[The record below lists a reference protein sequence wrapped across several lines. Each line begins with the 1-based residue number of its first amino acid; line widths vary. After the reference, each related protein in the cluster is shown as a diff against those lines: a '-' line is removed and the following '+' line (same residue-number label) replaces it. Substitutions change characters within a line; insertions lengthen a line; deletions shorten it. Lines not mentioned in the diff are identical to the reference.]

1 MEKSS
6 FFNSLSGDRKYKAED
21 WAAYFASFIGNG
33 VYANGDL
40 AVSAVTPGQE
50 DDEDADPMAVKVG
63 AGKAWINGYF
73 YVNTASLPLEIAVA
87 DGVLNRIDL
96 VVLRW
101 DLAARTITAQI
112 KAGTSASSPAA
123 PALQRDADGYELCLA
138 QVYVQAGATAITQA
152 DITDKRLDSALCG
165 LVAGVVQQ
173 IDTST
178 FLTQLEAWME
188 QYKETAQQDFESW
201 FSTLESVLDENT
213 AANLLNLINAHT
225 EDDDNPHGVT
235 AEQVG
240 ARPNTWTPTAQDVG
254 ARPDTWTPT
263 ADQVGAS
270 QKPVIL
276 TGTLTAEG
284 WSGSAAPYTQTLT
297 ITGIPASQAA
307 AVFVSIG
314 VSASAEAIEAWGG
327 GMVMAT
333 GHAANSIAFK
343 AYGDKPTIALPVQVI
358 VVA

>member
-73 YVNTASLPLEIAVA
+73 YVNTASLPLEITVA

-112 KAGTSASSPAA
+112 KAGASASSPAA

-225 EDDDNPHGVT
+225 GDDDNPHGVT
-235 AEQVG
+235 AEQ
-240 ARPNTWTPTAQDVG
+240 VG

-270 QKPVIL
+270 AKPVIL
-276 TGTLTAEG
+276 TGTLNTS
-284 WSGSAAPYTQTLT
+284 WSGSAAPYTKKLTLS
-297 ITGIPASQAA
+297 GIPASQSA
-307 AVFVSIG
+307 AVIVSISP
-314 VSASAEAIEAWGG
+314 SATAAQVEAWGSG
-327 GMVMAT
+327 QIMAT
-333 GHAANSIAFK
+333 AHGENSLTFK
-343 AYGDKPTIALPVQVI
+343 AFGEKPSTSIPIIAVVI
-358 VVA
+358 Q

>member
-73 YVNTASLPLEIAVA
+73 YVNTASLPLEITVA

-112 KAGTSASSPAA
+112 KAGASASSPAA

-201 FSTLESVLDENT
+201 FSTLESVLDENA

-235 AEQVG
+235 AE
-240 ARPNTWTPTAQDVG
+240 
-254 ARPDTWTPT
+254 
-263 ADQVGAS
+263 QVGAS

-297 ITGIPASQAA
+297 ITGIPASQDA
-307 AVFVSIG
+307 AVFVSIAPTSTAAQME
-314 VSASAEAIEAWGG
+314 VWGAC
-327 GMVMAT
+327 MVMAT
-333 GHAANSIAFK
+333 GHAQNSITFSAMV
-343 AYGDKPTIALPVQVI
+343 DKPEADLPVQITVL
-358 VVA
+358 A

>member
-40 AVSAVTPGQE
+40 AVSAVTLGQE

-201 FSTLESVLDENT
+201 FSTLESVLDENA

-225 EDDDNPHGVT
+225 GDDDNPHGV
-235 AEQVG
+235 
-240 ARPNTWTPTAQDVG
+240 
-254 ARPDTWTPT
+254 T

-307 AVFVSIG
+307 AVIVSIAPTATADQVKACG
-314 VSASAEAIEAWGG
+314 KSMVLATAHALNSITVSAFGSIPSVDIPIVATVIE
-327 GMVMAT
+327 
-333 GHAANSIAFK
+333 
-343 AYGDKPTIALPVQVI
+343 
-358 VVA
+358 

>member
-50 DDEDADPMAVKVG
+50 DDEDAGPMAVKVG

-270 QKPVIL
+270 AKPVIL

-284 WSGSAAPYTQTLT
+284 WSGSAAPYTQTLS
-297 ITGIPASQAA
+297 ISGIPSSQSA
-307 AVFVSIG
+307 AVIVSIAPTATADQVKACG
-314 VSASAEAIEAWGG
+314 KSMVLATAHALDSITVSAFGNIPSVDIPIVATVIE
-327 GMVMAT
+327 
-333 GHAANSIAFK
+333 
-343 AYGDKPTIALPVQVI
+343 
-358 VVA
+358 

>member
-112 KAGTSASSPAA
+112 KAGASASSPAA

-270 QKPVIL
+270 AKPVIL
-276 TGTLTAEG
+276 TGTLNTS
-284 WSGSAAPYTQTLT
+284 WSGSAAPYTKTLT
-297 ITGIPASQAA
+297 LSNIPASQSA
-307 AVFVSIG
+307 AVIVSISP
-314 VSASAEAIEAWGG
+314 SATAGQVEAWGSG
-327 GMVMAT
+327 QIMAT
-333 GHAANSIAFK
+333 AHGENSLTFK
-343 AYGDKPTIALPVQVI
+343 AFGEKPTTSIPIIVTVI
-358 VVA
+358 Q

>member
-112 KAGTSASSPAA
+112 KAGASASSPAA

-201 FSTLESVLDENT
+201 FSTLESVLDENA

-235 AEQVG
+235 AE
-240 ARPNTWTPTAQDVG
+240 
-254 ARPDTWTPT
+254 
-263 ADQVGAS
+263 QVGAS

-297 ITGIPASQAA
+297 ITGIPASQDA
-307 AVFVSIG
+307 AVFVSIAPTSTAAQME
-314 VSASAEAIEAWGG
+314 VWGAC
-327 GMVMAT
+327 MVMAT
-333 GHAANSIAFK
+333 GHAQNSITFSAM
-343 AYGDKPTIALPVQVI
+343 GDKPEADLPVQITVL
-358 VVA
+358 A

>member
-225 EDDDNPHGVT
+225 GDDDNPHGVT
-235 AEQVG
+235 AE
-240 ARPNTWTPTAQDVG
+240 
-254 ARPDTWTPT
+254 
-263 ADQVGAS
+263 QVGAS

-284 WSGSAAPYTQTLT
+284 WSGSAAPYSQTLT
-297 ITGIPASQAA
+297 ITGIPASQDA
-307 AVFVSIG
+307 AVFVSIAPTSTAAQME
-314 VSASAEAIEAWGG
+314 VWGAC
-327 GMVMAT
+327 MVMAT
-333 GHAANSIAFK
+333 GHAQNSITFSAM
-343 AYGDKPTIALPVQVI
+343 GDKPEADLPVQITVL
-358 VVA
+358 A

>member
-112 KAGTSASSPAA
+112 KAGASASSPAA

-235 AEQVG
+235 A
-240 ARPNTWTPTAQDVG
+240 
-254 ARPDTWTPT
+254 
-263 ADQVGAS
+263 DQVGAS

-284 WSGSAAPYTQTLT
+284 WSGSAAPYSQTLT
-297 ITGIPASQAA
+297 ITGIPASQDA
-307 AVFVSIG
+307 AVFVSIAPTSTAAQME
-314 VSASAEAIEAWGG
+314 VWGAC
-327 GMVMAT
+327 MVMAT
-333 GHAANSIAFK
+333 GHAQNSITFSAM
-343 AYGDKPTIALPVQVI
+343 GDKPEADLPVQITVL
-358 VVA
+358 A

>member
-112 KAGTSASSPAA
+112 KAGASASSPAA

-201 FSTLESVLDENT
+201 FSDLESVLDENA

-240 ARPNTWTPTAQDVG
+240 ARPNTWTPTA
-254 ARPDTWTPT
+254 
-263 ADQVGAS
+263 DQVGAS
-270 QKPVIL
+270 AKPVIL

-284 WSGSAAPYTQTLT
+284 WSGSAAPYTQTLS
-297 ITGIPASQAA
+297 ISGIPASQSA
-307 AVFVSIG
+307 AVIVSIAPTATADQVKACG
-314 VSASAEAIEAWGG
+314 KSMVLATAHALDSITVSAFGNIPSVDIPIVATVIE
-327 GMVMAT
+327 
-333 GHAANSIAFK
+333 
-343 AYGDKPTIALPVQVI
+343 
-358 VVA
+358 

>member
-73 YVNTASLPLEIAVA
+73 YV
-87 DGVLNRIDL
+87 
-96 VVLRW
+96 
-101 DLAARTITAQI
+101 
-112 KAGTSASSPAA
+112 
-123 PALQRDADGYELCLA
+123 
-138 QVYVQAGATAITQA
+138 QAGATAITQA

-201 FSTLESVLDENT
+201 FSTLESVLDENA

-225 EDDDNPHGVT
+225 EDDNNPHGVT

-240 ARPNTWTPTAQDVG
+240 ARPNTWMPTAQDVG

>member
-201 FSTLESVLDENT
+201 FSTLESVLDENA

-225 EDDDNPHGVT
+225 EDDNNPHGVT
-235 AEQVG
+235 AE
-240 ARPNTWTPTAQDVG
+240 
-254 ARPDTWTPT
+254 
-263 ADQVGAS
+263 QVGAS

-284 WSGSAAPYTQTLT
+284 WSGSAAPYTQTLS
-297 ITGIPASQAA
+297 ISGIPSSQSA
-307 AVFVSIG
+307 AVIVSIAPTATADQVKACG
-314 VSASAEAIEAWGG
+314 KSMVLATAHALDSITVSAFGNIPSVDIPIVATVIE
-327 GMVMAT
+327 
-333 GHAANSIAFK
+333 
-343 AYGDKPTIALPVQVI
+343 
-358 VVA
+358 

>member
-112 KAGTSASSPAA
+112 KAGASASSPAA

-201 FSTLESVLDENT
+201 FSDLESVLDENA

-225 EDDDNPHGVT
+225 EDDGNPHGVT

-240 ARPNTWTPTAQDVG
+240 ASA
-254 ARPDTWTPT
+254 
-263 ADQVGAS
+263 
-270 QKPVIL
+270 KPVIL

-314 VSASAEAIEAWGG
+314 ASAAAEAIEAWGG

-333 GHAANSIAFK
+333 AHAADSIAFK
-343 AYGDKPTIALPVQVI
+343 AYGDKPTIALPVQAV

>member
-1 MEKSS
+1 METSS

-112 KAGTSASSPAA
+112 KAGASASSPAA

-225 EDDDNPHGVT
+225 EDDNNPHGV
-235 AEQVG
+235 
-240 ARPNTWTPTAQDVG
+240 
-254 ARPDTWTPT
+254 T

-297 ITGIPASQAA
+297 ITGIPASQDA

-314 VSASAEAIEAWGG
+314 VSAPAEAIEAWGG

-333 GHAANSIAFK
+333 AHGANSLTFSAKGEKPGTDLPIQVTVFK
-343 AYGDKPTIALPVQVI
+343 
-358 VVA
+358 

>member
-1 MEKSS
+1 
-6 FFNSLSGDRKYKAED
+6 
-21 WAAYFASFIGNG
+21 
-33 VYANGDL
+33 
-40 AVSAVTPGQE
+40 
-50 DDEDADPMAVKVG
+50 MAVKVG

-73 YVNTASLPLEIAVA
+73 YVNTASLPLEITVA

-201 FSTLESVLDENT
+201 FSTLESVLDENA

-235 AEQVG
+235 AE
-240 ARPNTWTPTAQDVG
+240 
-254 ARPDTWTPT
+254 
-263 ADQVGAS
+263 QVGAS

-297 ITGIPASQAA
+297 ITGIPASQDA
-307 AVFVSIG
+307 AVFVSIAPTSTAAQME
-314 VSASAEAIEAWGG
+314 VWGAC
-327 GMVMAT
+327 MVMAT
-333 GHAANSIAFK
+333 GHAQNSITFSAM
-343 AYGDKPTIALPVQVI
+343 GDKPEADLPVQITVL
-358 VVA
+358 A

>member
-201 FSTLESVLDENT
+201 FSTLESVLDENA

-235 AEQVG
+235 AE
-240 ARPNTWTPTAQDVG
+240 
-254 ARPDTWTPT
+254 
-263 ADQVGAS
+263 QVGAS

-297 ITGIPASQAA
+297 ITGIPASQDA
-307 AVFVSIG
+307 AVFVSIAPTSTAAQME
-314 VSASAEAIEAWGG
+314 VWGAC
-327 GMVMAT
+327 MVMAT
-333 GHAANSIAFK
+333 GHAQNSITFSAM
-343 AYGDKPTIALPVQVI
+343 GDKPEADLPVQITVL
-358 VVA
+358 A

>member
-201 FSTLESVLDENT
+201 FSTLESVLDENA

-240 ARPNTWTPTAQDVG
+240 ASA
-254 ARPDTWTPT
+254 
-263 ADQVGAS
+263 
-270 QKPVIL
+270 KPVIL

-297 ITGIPASQAA
+297 ITGIPASQDA
-307 AVFVSIG
+307 AVFVSIAPTSTAAQME
-314 VSASAEAIEAWGG
+314 VWGAC
-327 GMVMAT
+327 MVMAT
-333 GHAANSIAFK
+333 GHAQNSITFSAM
-343 AYGDKPTIALPVQVI
+343 GDKPEADLPVQITVL
-358 VVA
+358 A

>member
-112 KAGTSASSPAA
+112 KAGASASSPAA

-201 FSTLESVLDENT
+201 FSTLESVLDENA

-225 EDDDNPHGVT
+225 EDDNNPHGVT

-240 ARPNTWTPTAQDVG
+240 ARPNTWTPTA
-254 ARPDTWTPT
+254 
-263 ADQVGAS
+263 DQVGAS
-270 QKPVIL
+270 AKPVIL

-284 WSGSAAPYTQTLT
+284 WSGSAAPYSQTLT
-297 ITGIPASQAA
+297 ITGIPASQDA
-307 AVFVSIG
+307 AVFVSIAPTSTAAQME
-314 VSASAEAIEAWGG
+314 VWGAC
-327 GMVMAT
+327 MVMAT
-333 GHAANSIAFK
+333 GHAQNSITFSAM
-343 AYGDKPTIALPVQVI
+343 GDKPEADLPVQITVL
-358 VVA
+358 A